1 MFNKSNLLAAQL
13 GLGEL
18 LLDRLLLLGSLHD
31 FNLHTAEAFFE
42 DEILLHDRLVH
53 AGTFLDPQLVAE
65 GEHALCGWHPGG
77 HLPIDEVF

>member
-1 MFNKSNLLAAQL
+1 MFDKGNLLAAQL
-13 GLGEL
+13 GLGKL
-18 LLDRLLLLGSLHD
+18 SLYRLLLLGSLHD

-42 DEILLHDRLVH
+42 DEILILDRSVH

-65 GEHALCGWHPGG
+65 GEHALCGWHPRG

>member
-1 MFNKSNLLAAQL
+1 MFDKGNLLAAQL

-18 LLDRLLLLGSLHD
+18 SLYRLLILGSLHD

-42 DEILLHDRLVH
+42 DEILILDRSVH

-65 GEHALCGWHPGG
+65 GEHALCGWHPRG
-77 HLPIDEVF
+77 HLPIYEVF